1 MASNS
6 AQVDISKGEKE
17 LGVFIQCCQNYHEI
31 VHQMFAG
38 WRMKTDWCLGP
49 VYDTPPLSVV
59 CCNSVT
65 CVTTV
70 TSVTNITAVSR
81 GSHACSVTFRVGLP
95 WRKRRASLLQFLEQI
110 NSEFTLSTLICLLLA
125 FPVNWR
131 EIFFC
136 VYLYIYTY
144 FEWWTWQLRR
154 VLVAANIKLA

>member
-49 VYDTPPLSVV
+49 VYDAPPPLSVV

-136 VYLYIYTY
+136 SVFIYI
-144 FEWWTWQLRR
+144 FIHILSGELDSCGEF
-154 VLVAANIKLA
+154 

>member
-17 LGVFIQCCQNYHEI
+17 LGVFIQYCQNYHEI

-38 WRMKTDWCLGP
+38 WRMKTDWCLVRSVWHP
-49 VYDTPPLSVV
+49 PPLSVV

-70 TSVTNITAVSR
+70 TSVTNITAVSW

-131 EIFFC
+131 EIFSVFI
-136 VYLYIYTY
+136 YILSGELESCGE
-144 FEWWTWQLRR
+144 F
-154 VLVAANIKLA
+154 

>member
-6 AQVDISKGEKE
+6 GQVDISQGEKE
-17 LGVFIQCCQNYHEI
+17 LGVFIQYCQNYHEI
-31 VHQMFAG
+31 VHHMFAG

-49 VYDTPPLSVV
+49 VYDAPPLSVV

-125 FPVNWR
+125 IPSKLKGD
-131 EIFFC
+131 IFLCLFN
-136 VYLYIYTY
+136 LYI
-144 FEWWTWQLRR
+144 FWVVNLR
-154 VLVAANIKLA
+154 VAASFSGC

>member
-38 WRMKTDWCLGP
+38 WRMKTDWCLVRSVWRP
-49 VYDTPPLSVV
+49 PPLSVV

-125 FPVNWR
+125 LPRKLKGN
-131 EIFFC
+131 IFLCLFMHI
-136 VYLYIYTY
+136 LSG
-144 FEWWTWQLRR
+144 ELKLRR
-154 VLVAANIKLA
+154 VLVAAKSICP